1 MFIKNFI
8 ISLYHNNNKITKT
21 KNKMETQLAKNW
33 NKLVRSEKLE
43 IIENAIDMCNT
54 NEGFL
59 MLRLWSKD
67 NSITAFISTKLDNHL
82 CTEAVSQNTLFSLFG
97 EDYDFQEED
106 SETILTW
113 MESQI

>member
-1 MFIKNFI
+1 
-8 ISLYHNNNKITKT
+8 
-21 KNKMETQLAKNW
+21 METQLSKNW
-33 NKLVRSEKLE
+33 NKLERSEKLE

-67 NSITAFISTKLDNHL
+67 NSVTAHVQTKLDNHL
-82 CTEAVSQNTLFSLFG
+82 CVESVSQTTLFSLFS

-106 SETILTW
+106 AEVILNW
-113 MESQI
+113 MENQK